1 MFPAFQCAWRKELLQ
16 RCPVALSLPSVFS
29 RDTLFY
35 IEDEGRSEPSL
46 TTSGCWFPRPRGRWY
61 SGREKNI
68 LINCNSLTVIYFAS
82 SYTIFPSERKVYFN
96 IQLVNEWSLV
106 TKRDGMQTLGYL
118 FLRIQSVDPLMLL
131 REEESCEACSKGIR
145 NKYFSPVEEISNLS
159 PKHDLSFLS
168 YSRTLFCQWHFERE
182 SYSMRATVRGT
193 QFYWTFD
200 RQSTLW
206 ECQGNKGTLA
216 PRDSW

>member
-1 MFPAFQCAWRKELLQ
+1 MCLEERTSATMPRRFVAAKCFLAWH
-16 RCPVALSLPSVFS
+16 SVLHRRRRTIRAVVDDFGVLISSTS
-29 RDTLFY
+29 RSMIF
-35 IEDEGRSEPSL
+35 
-46 TTSGCWFPRPRGRWY
+46 
-61 SGREKNI
+61 EKNI

-96 IQLVNEWSLV
+96 IHLVNEWSLV